1 MIGIVAAFFGMPTEV
16 ADRMTL
22 FLKVKLDRFFQLEA
36 AAVRSQ
42 RDLRLH
48 QGNWTVWLDARSLLD
63 ELQHRSNALLDLVAT
78 GQVNFVRTANRIAD
92 IVLVTVQ
99 RFVELTEQKSF
110 FSRVGIQHR
119 NGIDMAVSHA
129 KNVIR
134 LLNQIGRQH
143 MTALL
148 GDVDAKFLER
158 ANRMFAG
165 RKPIDRSDSRRHDPE
180 IISSFNGM
188 PKEPLSHGTATDI
201 AGADEKNC
209 LHSAN
214 QSFEL
219 GEQADIRQREINW
232 SGIAAPR

>member
-1 MIGIVAAFFGMPTEV
+1 M
-16 ADRMTL
+16 
-22 FLKVKLDRFFQLEA
+22 
-36 AAVRSQ
+36 
-42 RDLRLH
+42 
-48 QGNWTVWLDARSLLD
+48 LD
-63 ELQHRSNALLDLVAT
+63 ELQHRGNALLDLVAT
-78 GQVNFVRTANRIAD
+78 GEVNFVRTANRIAD

-99 RFVELTEQKSF
+99 RFVELAKQKSF
-110 FSRVGIQHR
+110 FSRVRIEHR
-119 NGIDMAVSHA
+119 DGIDMAVSHA

-134 LLNQIGRQH
+134 LLNQVCRQH

-148 GDVDAKFLER
+148 GDVDAKFLQR
-158 ANRMFAG
+158 ANRVFAR

-188 PKEPLSHGTATDI
+188 PEEPLSHGTATDI

-219 GEQADIRQREINW
+219 GEQADIRQRESTGAELLHHGQPFEQVQRARKHW
-232 SGIAAPR
+232 IADDSLGPLDLADAGACFIFGVKTFT